1 MKWRFCSPPG
11 HGGAPILWARSERF
25 RLYRILPDGF
35 GCGGVW
41 VPGLTRIKPILTV
54 PHRVDR
60 RVRRTYRTVYGAR
73 MAAEAAER
81 ERRAS

>member
-1 MKWRFCSPPG
+1 MKWRFGSPPG
-11 HGGAPILWARSERF
+11 HEGARILWARSERF

-35 GCGGVW
+35 GGVW
-41 VPGLTRIKPILTV
+41 VPGLTRVKPILIV

-60 RVRRTYRTVYGAR
+60 PVRRTYRTVYGAR

-81 ERRAS
+81 KRRAS